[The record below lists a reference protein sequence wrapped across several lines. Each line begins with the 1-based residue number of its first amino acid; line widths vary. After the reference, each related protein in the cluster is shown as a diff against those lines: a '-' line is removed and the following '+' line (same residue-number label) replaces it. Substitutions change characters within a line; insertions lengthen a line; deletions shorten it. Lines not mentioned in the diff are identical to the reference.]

1 MDPSVPLTMMD
12 PRPISSPF
20 APNSHPYSTAPL
32 PGPDSGIGLRLGPE
46 SQIPDHP
53 GSAIEI
59 PRPPSQTFNSYQPA
73 VATTTAR
80 ATLDVKNVRAATQ
93 HDLKEYARMIEMR
106 RSGDV
111 TAATMEFEG
120 QFRAQQALVIGNLK
134 MLQGEM
140 RNLAKAAEN
149 HRWRR
154 WLVGGAM

>member
-1 MDPSVPLTMMD
+1 M
-12 PRPISSPF
+12 
-20 APNSHPYSTAPL
+20 
-32 PGPDSGIGLRLGPE
+32 
-46 SQIPDHP
+46 
-53 GSAIEI
+53 
-59 PRPPSQTFNSYQPA
+59 
-73 VATTTAR
+73 
-80 ATLDVKNVRAATQ
+80 KNVRAATQ